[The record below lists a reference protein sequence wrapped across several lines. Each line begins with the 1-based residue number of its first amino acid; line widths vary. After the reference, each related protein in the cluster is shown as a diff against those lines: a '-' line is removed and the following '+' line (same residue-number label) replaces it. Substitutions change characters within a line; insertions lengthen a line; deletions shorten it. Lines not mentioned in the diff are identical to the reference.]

1 MTVEQANKTVK
12 VIMNIPQPYYNH
24 YGGGIEFG
32 PDGFLYIGK
41 GDAGWEG
48 DPLDA
53 GQTKTELWGKVL
65 RIDVNTPDDVAYK
78 IPASNPGRRPFRHA

>member
-1 MTVEQANKTVK
+1 
-12 VIMNIPQPYYNH
+12 MNIPQPYYNH

-32 PDGFLYIGK
+32 PDGYLYIGK

-53 GQTKTELWGKVL
+53 GQNQSDAVGQ
-65 RIDVNTPDDVAYK
+65 DA
-78 IPASNPGRRPFRHA
+78 AHRRRYAG

>member
-1 MTVEQANKTVK
+1 
-12 VIMNIPQPYYNH
+12 MNIPQPYYNH

-53 GQTKTELWGKVL
+53 GQNLITLLGQDAAHRRQYAE
-65 RIDVNTPDDVAYK
+65 DDVAYK
-78 IPASNPGRRPFRHA
+78 IPPTNPFAHGRPGAA